1 MKSTY
6 VFCFFLLFFFQEE
19 SFNYITLH
27 PEVLE
32 SEMFEELP
40 DTLKQSIEDRIRQ
53 NM

>member
-1 MKSTY
+1 MFF
-6 VFCFFLLFFFQEE
+6 VFCCYFFFQEE

-32 SEMFEELP
+32 LEMFEELP
-40 DTLKQSIEDRIRQ
+40 GTLKQSIEDRIRQ

>member
-1 MKSTY
+1 M
-6 VFCFFLLFFFQEE
+6 FFVIFFQEE

-40 DTLKQSIEDRIRQ
+40 GTLKQSIEDRIRQ

>member
-1 MKSTY
+1 MFF
-6 VFCFFLLFFFQEE
+6 VFCYFFFQEE

-32 SEMFEELP
+32 LEMFEELP
-40 DTLKQSIEDRIRQ
+40 GTLKQSIEDRIRQ